1 MHRFIGE
8 KRNALI
14 DERERESG
22 QSWETRVIVKEKY
35 RLTDNLS
42 SRNRGNRIPLRLISL
57 LFVSLSL
64 SLFNFSLLALEN
76 NARNPWFL
84 VWNDSWGRGEDL
96 AISCFRCNKSREFSQ
111 RAECTDCERNFAAR
125 RFLDE
130 GFTKKCFPFDCSLPG
145 GIDGKFRHFEHEAE
159 YKLQLNL
166 NHGLKFPLTNGSLY
180 GRLHNHQ
187 NRGEYIF
194 IHGFNS
200 LFFPSLFL
208 FDIIGTRD
216 NTN

>member
-14 DERERESG
+14 DEKERESG

-35 RLTDNLS
+35 RLPDNLS

-84 VWNDSWGRGEDL
+84 VWNDSWG
-96 AISCFRCNKSREFSQ
+96 
-111 RAECTDCERNFAAR
+111 
-125 RFLDE
+125 
-130 GFTKKCFPFDCSLPG
+130 G
-145 GIDGKFRHFEHEAE
+145 GLGH
-159 YKLQLNL
+159 
-166 NHGLKFPLTNGSLY
+166 
-180 GRLHNHQ
+180 
-187 NRGEYIF
+187 
-194 IHGFNS
+194 
-200 LFFPSLFL
+200 FL
-208 FDIIGTRD
+208 FPVQ
-216 NTN
+216 